1 VLTITLMCVDIGSK
15 ALLFLYCRRYA
26 SRSPL
31 TAALAQDHRNDIVV
45 NSVALGSSLIG
56 AGGAPLHA
64 FVRLPRR

>member
-1 VLTITLMCVDIGSK
+1 MCVDIGTK

-56 AGGAPLHA
+56 ADHVHLDAIM
-64 FVRLPRR
+64 RLPHH

>member
-1 VLTITLMCVDIGSK
+1 MCVDIGTK

-56 AGGAPLHA
+56 AGHIHLDALR
-64 FVRLPRR
+64 RLPHY